1 MYIRKS
7 SFETFVQ
14 EFFVFNE
21 PINQKRIIKSFYGCI
36 YFWIQVQDIGLY
48 GGDRAFSNGKMIQL
62 SSLFHWIMMK
72 FCLVGKD
79 IVLIS
84 NLIKICMQCY

>member
-48 GGDRAFSNGKMIQL
+48 GGGQGVQQ
-62 SSLFHWIMMK
+62 W
-72 FCLVGKD
+72 
-79 IVLIS
+79 
-84 NLIKICMQCY
+84 